1 MQQLK
6 LQFEG
11 YADTQQHIDVGATRQ
26 RRAQAD
32 SPLVHVLTAVQQA
45 CTTSTKALYRQYKGS
60 VPAVQKA
67 CTTCTALRYR
77 IPFSPLQFLQAALL
91 CAFGFV
97 MFFFAAIIGG

>member
-1 MQQLK
+1 MQQLTLPFDGFAPIGQPETPGTAK
-6 LQFEG
+6 QCK
-11 YADTQQHIDVGATRQ
+11 
-26 RRAQAD
+26 AQAD
-32 SPLVHVLTAVQQA
+32 SPLVRILTAVRQA

-60 VPAVQKA
+60 VPAVQTA
-67 CTTCTALRYR
+67 CTARTALRYR

>member
-1 MQQLK
+1 MQQLT

-32 SPLVHVLTAVQQA
+32 SPLVRILTAVRQA
-45 CTTSTKALYRQYKGS
+45 CTTSTKALYRQYIGS
-60 VPAVQKA
+60 VPAVQ
-67 CTTCTALRYR
+67 TVRTALRYR